1 MLKNRVIDF
10 SENLEKEFSVKAS
23 DRQGV
28 PYAMVPSAY
37 EGDVRTNEY
46 GGFMKYTAV
55 FSEKE
60 YKAILNAAKA
70 ALPVGLRGA
79 AEAVAEKTRE
89 ILSTAGLD
97 SEGMVPYI
105 MLEKIAGD
113 LLKVAAKDKN
123 GKYGKDAFPVRL
135 DEAEKLAG
143 IEWSSVKEEEV
154 LRLTGFVEA
163 NKAEEFFAGYDK
175 ESGHSM
181 DALETRRVQ
190 DRNEEPEIE
199 KELVLNVPEG
209 PIEGNKAKTV
219 EEDAAAAGINTGDYK
234 SEKFVVKKDA
244 EGIQKDGS
252 KKNASEKGDN
262 KPKESS
268 KKGHMAK
275 RDNVRTKA
283 REARGL
289 TGHEGGRDGR

>member
-1 MLKNRVIDF
+1 MLRNRVIDF
-10 SENLEKEFSVKAS
+10 TGDLEKEFSVKAS

-37 EGDVRTNEY
+37 EGDVRTEEF

-60 YKAILNAAKA
+60 YKAVLKAAKA

-105 MLEKIAGD
+105 MVEKVVGD
-113 LLKVAAKDKN
+113 LLKVASKDKN

-175 ESGHSM
+175 GNDQSM
-181 DALETRRVQ
+181 DALEIRHVK
-190 DRNEEPEIE
+190 EPEKKTE
-199 KELVLNVPEG
+199 TVMVTREGTLVD
-209 PIEGNKAKTV
+209 KAAETV
-219 EEDAAAAGINTGDYK
+219 KDKAVAAGINISDYK
-234 SEKFVVKKDA
+234 SENVKDA
-244 EGIQKDGS
+244 EGIPKDGS
-252 KKNASEKGDN
+252 KKNTSERGDN

-268 KKGHMAK
+268 KKGHKAK
-275 RDNVRTKA
+275 RNNVRTKS
-283 REARGL
+283 L
-289 TGHEGGRDGR
+289 TGHEGGRFGQ

>member
-1 MLKNRVIDF
+1 MLRNRVIDF
-10 SENLEKEFSVKAS
+10 TEDLEKEFSVKAS
-23 DRQGV
+23 YRHGV

-37 EGDVRTNEY
+37 EGDVRTEEF

-60 YKAILNAAKA
+60 YKAVLKAAKA
-70 ALPVGLRGA
+70 SLPVGLRGA

-105 MLEKIAGD
+105 MVEKVAGD
-113 LLKVAAKDKN
+113 LLKVASKDKN

-163 NKAEEFFAGYDK
+163 NKAEEFFVGYDK
-175 ESGHSM
+175 GNDQSM
-181 DALETRRVQ
+181 DALEARHVQ
-190 DRNEEPEIE
+190 YKEPEVE
-199 KELVLNVPEG
+199 EVPVLVTAKGPFEGKEAEIVE
-209 PIEGNKAKTV
+209 EKAK
-219 EEDAAAAGINTGDYK
+219 DAGVNTSDNK
-234 SEKFVVKKDA
+234 SSNLVTKKNA
-244 EGIQKDGS
+244 EGIPKDGS
-252 KKNASEKGDN
+252 KKNTSEKGDN

-268 KKGHMAK
+268 KKGYKAK
-275 RDNVRTKA
+275 RDNVRT
-283 REARGL
+283 R
-289 TGHEGGRDGR
+289 TGYEGGRFGK

>member
-1 MLKNRVIDF
+1 MLRNRVIDF
-10 SENLEKEFSVKAS
+10 TEDLEKEFSVKAS

-37 EGDVRTNEY
+37 EGDVRTEEF

-60 YKAILNAAKA
+60 YKAVLKAAKA

-105 MLEKIAGD
+105 MVEKVVGD
-113 LLKVAAKDKN
+113 LLKVASKDKN

-135 DEAEKLAG
+135 DEAGKLAG

-175 ESGHSM
+175 ESTQSM
-181 DALETRRVQ
+181 DALEARHVQ
-190 DRNEEPEIE
+190 YKEPE
-199 KELVLNVPEG
+199 
-209 PIEGNKAKTV
+209 V
-219 EEDAAAAGINTGDYK
+219 EEVPVLVTAKGPLEGKEAEIVEDKVKDAGFNPSDNK
-234 SEKFVVKKDA
+234 SSNPVTKKDA
-244 EGIQKDGS
+244 EGIPKDGS
-252 KKNASEKGDN
+252 KKNTSEKGDN
-262 KPKESS
+262 KPKEPS
-268 KKGHMAK
+268 KKEHKAK

-283 REARGL
+283 RVL

>member
-1 MLKNRVIDF
+1 MLRNRVIDF
-10 SENLEKEFSVKAS
+10 TGDLEKEFSVKAS
-23 DRQGV
+23 DRHGV

-37 EGDVRTNEY
+37 EGDVRTEEF

-60 YKAILNAAKA
+60 YKAVLKAAKA
-70 ALPVGLRGA
+70 SLPVGLRGA

-105 MLEKIAGD
+105 MVEKVVGD
-113 LLKVAAKDKN
+113 LLKVASKNKN

-135 DEAEKLAG
+135 DETEKLAG

-175 ESGHSM
+175 ESTQSM
-181 DALETRRVQ
+181 DDLKTRHVQ
-190 DRNEEPEIE
+190 YKEPE
-199 KELVLNVPEG
+199 
-209 PIEGNKAKTV
+209 V
-219 EEDAAAAGINTGDYK
+219 EEVPVLVTAKGPFEGKEAEIVEDKARAAGVNTSDNR
-234 SEKFVVKKDA
+234 SSNLATKKDA
-244 EGIQKDGS
+244 ESVPKDGS
-252 KKNASEKGDN
+252 KKNVPEKGDN

-268 KKGHMAK
+268 KKGHKAK
-275 RDNVRTKA
+275 RDNVRTNAKV
-283 REARGL
+283 L
-289 TGHEGGRDGR
+289 TGYEGGRDGR

>member
-1 MLKNRVIDF
+1 MLRNRVIDF
-10 SENLEKEFSVKAS
+10 TEDLEKEFSVKAS
-23 DRQGV
+23 YRHGV

-37 EGDVRTNEY
+37 EGDVRTEEF

-60 YKAILNAAKA
+60 YKAVLKAAKA
-70 ALPVGLRGA
+70 SLPVGLRGA

-105 MLEKIAGD
+105 MVEKVAGD
-113 LLKVAAKDKN
+113 LLKVASKDKN

-175 ESGHSM
+175 GNDQSM
-181 DALETRRVQ
+181 DALEARHVQ
-190 DRNEEPEIE
+190 YKEPEVE
-199 KELVLNVPEG
+199 EVPVLVTAKGPFEGKEAEIVE
-209 PIEGNKAKTV
+209 EKAK
-219 EEDAAAAGINTGDYK
+219 DAGVNTSDNK
-234 SEKFVVKKDA
+234 SSNLVTKKNA
-244 EGIQKDGS
+244 EGIPKDGS
-252 KKNASEKGDN
+252 KKNTSEKGDN

-268 KKGHMAK
+268 KKGYKAK
-275 RDNVRTKA
+275 RDNVRT
-283 REARGL
+283 R
-289 TGHEGGRDGR
+289 TGYEGGRFGK

>member
-1 MLKNRVIDF
+1 MLRNRVIDF
-10 SENLEKEFSVKAS
+10 TGDLEKEFSVKAS

-37 EGDVRTNEY
+37 EGDVRTEEF

-60 YKAILNAAKA
+60 YKAVLKAAKA

-105 MLEKIAGD
+105 MVEKVVGD
-113 LLKVAAKDKN
+113 LLKVASKDKN

-175 ESGHSM
+175 GNDQSM
-181 DALETRRVQ
+181 DALETRHVK
-190 DRNEEPEIE
+190 EPEKKIE
-199 KELVLNVPEG
+199 TVMVTREGTLVD
-209 PIEGNKAKTV
+209 KAAETV
-219 EEDAAAAGINTGDYK
+219 KDKAVAAGINISDYK
-234 SEKFVVKKDA
+234 SENVKDTV
-244 EGIQKDGS
+244 GIPKDGS
-252 KKNASEKGDN
+252 KKNVPEEGDEKNG
-262 KPKESS
+262 KPS
-268 KKGHMAK
+268 KKGHKTQKVNAI
-275 RDNVRTKA
+275 TK
-283 REARGL
+283 
-289 TGHEGGRDGR
+289 GGRGGL

>member
-1 MLKNRVIDF
+1 MLRNRVIDF
-10 SENLEKEFSVKAS
+10 TEDLEKEFSVKAS
-23 DRQGV
+23 DRHGV

-37 EGDVRTNEY
+37 EGDVRTEEF

-60 YKAILNAAKA
+60 YKAVLKAAKA
-70 ALPVGLRGA
+70 SLPVGLRGA

-89 ILSTAGLD
+89 IMLTTGLD

-105 MLEKIAGD
+105 MVEKIVGD
-113 LLKVAAKDKN
+113 LLKVASKDKN

-154 LRLTGFVEA
+154 LKLTGFVEA

-175 ESGHSM
+175 KSDHSI

-190 DRNEEPEIE
+190 DMEPEVE
-199 KELVLNVPEG
+199 EELVLNSVKDG
-209 PIEGNKAKTV
+209 PLVGNKAKNEKDK
-219 EEDAAAAGINTGDYK
+219 EELAGFNTSDDT
-234 SEKFVVKKDA
+234 SVNFVVKKDA
-244 EGIQKDGS
+244 EGVPKDGS
-252 KKNASEKGDN
+252 KRNVPEKGDA
-262 KPKESS
+262 KTDGSS
-268 KKGHMAK
+268 KKGYKAK
-275 RDNVRTKA
+275 RDNVRT
-283 REARGL
+283 R
-289 TGHEGGRDGR
+289 TGYEGGRFGK

>member
-1 MLKNRVIDF
+1 MLRNRVIDF
-10 SENLEKEFSVKAS
+10 TGDLEKEFSVKAS
-23 DRQGV
+23 DRHGV

-37 EGDVRTNEY
+37 EGDVRTEEF

-60 YKAILNAAKA
+60 YKAVLKAAKA
-70 ALPVGLRGA
+70 SLPVGLRGA

-105 MLEKIAGD
+105 MIEKVSGD
-113 LLKVAAKDKN
+113 LLKVASKDKN

-175 ESGHSM
+175 ESAQSM
-181 DALETRRVQ
+181 ESLETRRVQ
-190 DRNEEPEIE
+190 EEHVK
-199 KELVLNVPEG
+199 KEVTLETAMG
-209 PIEGNKAKTV
+209 TIEG
-219 EEDAAAAGINTGDYK
+219 EEA
-234 SEKFVVKKDA
+234 KFVTESVERAGVNTSGKKADVVKNDA
-244 EGIQKDGS
+244 ESIPKDGS
-252 KKNASEKGDN
+252 KKNTSERGDN
-262 KPKESS
+262 KPEESS
-268 KKGHMAK
+268 KKGHKAK
-275 RDNVRTKA
+275 RNNVRTKS
-283 REARGL
+283 L
-289 TGHEGGRDGR
+289 TGHEGGRFGQ

>member
-1 MLKNRVIDF
+1 MLRNRVIDF
-10 SENLEKEFSVKAS
+10 TEDLEKEFSVKAS

-37 EGDVRTNEY
+37 EGDVRTEEF

-60 YKAILNAAKA
+60 YKAVLKAAKA

-105 MLEKIAGD
+105 MVEKVVGD
-113 LLKVAAKDKN
+113 LLKVASKDKN

-135 DEAEKLAG
+135 DEAGKLAG

-175 ESGHSM
+175 ESTQSM
-181 DALETRRVQ
+181 DALEARHVQ
-190 DRNEEPEIE
+190 YKEPE
-199 KELVLNVPEG
+199 
-209 PIEGNKAKTV
+209 V
-219 EEDAAAAGINTGDYK
+219 EEVPVLVTAKGPLEGKEAEIVEDKVKDAGFNPSDNK
-234 SEKFVVKKDA
+234 SSNPVTKKDA
-244 EGIQKDGS
+244 EGIPKDGS
-252 KKNASEKGDN
+252 KKNTSEKGDD
-262 KPKESS
+262 KPKEPS
-268 KKGHMAK
+268 KKGHKAK

-283 REARGL
+283 RVL

>member
-1 MLKNRVIDF
+1 MLRNRVIDF
-10 SENLEKEFSVKAS
+10 TGDLEKEFSVKAS

-37 EGDVRTNEY
+37 EGDVRTEEF

-60 YKAILNAAKA
+60 YKAVLKAAKA

-105 MLEKIAGD
+105 MVEKVVGD
-113 LLKVAAKDKN
+113 LLKVASKDKN

-175 ESGHSM
+175 ESAQSM
-181 DALETRRVQ
+181 ESFETRRVQ
-190 DRNEEPEIE
+190 EEHVK
-199 KELVLNVPEG
+199 KEVTLETAMG
-209 PIEGNKAKTV
+209 TIEG
-219 EEDAAAAGINTGDYK
+219 EEA
-234 SEKFVVKKDA
+234 KFVTESVERAGVNTSGKKADVVKNDA
-244 EGIQKDGS
+244 ESIPKDGS
-252 KKNASEKGDN
+252 KKNTSERGDN
-262 KPKESS
+262 KPEESS
-268 KKGHMAK
+268 KKGHKAK
-275 RDNVRTKA
+275 RNNVRTKS
-283 REARGL
+283 L
-289 TGHEGGRDGR
+289 TGHEGGRFGQ

>member
-1 MLKNRVIDF
+1 MLRNRVIDF
-10 SENLEKEFSVKAS
+10 TGDLEKEFSVKAS

-37 EGDVRTNEY
+37 EGDVRTEEF

-60 YKAILNAAKA
+60 YKAVLKAAKA

-105 MLEKIAGD
+105 MVEKIVGD
-113 LLKVAAKDKN
+113 LLKVASKDKN

-175 ESGHSM
+175 GNDQSM
-181 DALETRRVQ
+181 DALETRHVK
-190 DRNEEPEIE
+190 EPEKKIE
-199 KELVLNVPEG
+199 TVMVTREGTLVD
-209 PIEGNKAKTV
+209 KAAETV
-219 EEDAAAAGINTGDYK
+219 KDKAVAAGINISDYK
-234 SEKFVVKKDA
+234 SENVKDA
-244 EGIQKDGS
+244 EGIPKDGS
-252 KKNASEKGDN
+252 KKNTSERGDN

-268 KKGHMAK
+268 KKGHKAK
-275 RDNVRTKA
+275 RNNVRTKS
-283 REARGL
+283 L
-289 TGHEGGRDGR
+289 TGHEGGRFGQ

>member
-1 MLKNRVIDF
+1 MLRNRVIDF
-10 SENLEKEFSVKAS
+10 TEDLEKEFSVKAS
-23 DRQGV
+23 DRHGV

-37 EGDVRTNEY
+37 EGDVRTEEF

-60 YKAILNAAKA
+60 YKAVLKAAKA

-105 MLEKIAGD
+105 MVEKIVGD
-113 LLKVAAKDKN
+113 LLKVASKDKN

-175 ESGHSM
+175 GNDQSM
-181 DALETRRVQ
+181 DALETRHVK
-190 DRNEEPEIE
+190 EPEKKTE
-199 KELVLNVPEG
+199 TVMVTREGTLVD
-209 PIEGNKAKTV
+209 KAAETV
-219 EEDAAAAGINTGDYK
+219 KDKAVAAGINISDYK
-234 SEKFVVKKDA
+234 SENVKDA
-244 EGIQKDGS
+244 EGIPKDGS
-252 KKNASEKGDN
+252 KKNTSERGDN

-268 KKGHMAK
+268 KKGHKAK
-275 RDNVRTKA
+275 RNNVRTKS
-283 REARGL
+283 L
-289 TGHEGGRDGR
+289 TGHEGGRFGQ

>member
-1 MLKNRVIDF
+1 MLRNRVIDF
-10 SENLEKEFSVKAS
+10 TEDLEKEFSVKAS
-23 DRQGV
+23 DRHGV

-37 EGDVRTNEY
+37 EGDVRTEEF

-60 YKAILNAAKA
+60 YKAVLKAAKA

-105 MLEKIAGD
+105 MVEKVAGD
-113 LLKVAAKDKN
+113 LLKVASKDKN
-123 GKYGKDAFPVRL
+123 GKYGKNAFPVRL

-175 ESGHSM
+175 ESTQSM
-181 DALETRRVQ
+181 DDLKIRHVQ
-190 DRNEEPEIE
+190 YKEPE
-199 KELVLNVPEG
+199 
-209 PIEGNKAKTV
+209 V
-219 EEDAAAAGINTGDYK
+219 EEVPVLVTAKGPFEGKEAEIVEDKVKDAGVNPSDNK
-234 SEKFVVKKDA
+234 SSNLVVKKDA
-244 EGIQKDGS
+244 EGIPKDGS
-252 KKNASEKGDN
+252 KKNTSEKGDN
-262 KPKESS
+262 KPKEPS
-268 KKGHMAK
+268 KKEHKAK

-283 REARGL
+283 RVL

>member
-1 MLKNRVIDF
+1 MLRNRVIDF
-10 SENLEKEFSVKAS
+10 TEDLEKEFSVKAS

-37 EGDVRTNEY
+37 EGDVRTEEF

-60 YKAILNAAKA
+60 YKAVLKTAKA

-105 MLEKIAGD
+105 MVEKVAGD
-113 LLKVAAKDKN
+113 LLKVASKDKN
-123 GKYGKDAFPVRL
+123 GKYGKNAFPVRL

-175 ESGHSM
+175 ESDQSM
-181 DALETRRVQ
+181 DALEIRHVK
-190 DRNEEPEIE
+190 EPEKKTE
-199 KELVLNVPEG
+199 TVMVTREGTLVD
-209 PIEGNKAKTV
+209 KAAETV
-219 EEDAAAAGINTGDYK
+219 KDKAVAAGINISDYK
-234 SEKFVVKKDA
+234 SENVKDTA
-244 EGIQKDGS
+244 SIPKDGS
-252 KKNASEKGDN
+252 KKNTSERGDN
-262 KPKESS
+262 KPEESS
-268 KKGHMAK
+268 KKGHKAK
-275 RDNVRTKA
+275 RNNVRTKS
-283 REARGL
+283 L
-289 TGHEGGRDGR
+289 TGHEGGRFGQ

>member
-1 MLKNRVIDF
+1 MLRNRVIDF
-10 SENLEKEFSVKAS
+10 TEDLEKEFSVKAS
-23 DRQGV
+23 DRHGV

-37 EGDVRTNEY
+37 EGDVRTEEF

-60 YKAILNAAKA
+60 YKAVLKAAKA
-70 ALPVGLRGA
+70 SLPVGLRGA

-105 MLEKIAGD
+105 MVEKVVGD
-113 LLKVAAKDKN
+113 LLKVASKDKN

-175 ESGHSM
+175 GNDQSM
-181 DALETRRVQ
+181 DALETRHVK
-190 DRNEEPEIE
+190 EPEKKTE
-199 KELVLNVPEG
+199 TVMVTREGTLVD
-209 PIEGNKAKTV
+209 KAAETV
-219 EEDAAAAGINTGDYK
+219 KDKALAAGINISDYK
-234 SEKFVVKKDA
+234 SENVKDA
-244 EGIQKDGS
+244 EGVPKDGS
-252 KKNASEKGDN
+252 KKNTSEKGDN

-268 KKGHMAK
+268 KKGYKAK
-275 RDNVRTKA
+275 RDNVRT
-283 REARGL
+283 R
-289 TGHEGGRDGR
+289 TGYEGGRFGK

>member
-1 MLKNRVIDF
+1 MLRDRVIDF
-10 SENLEKEFSVKAS
+10 TGDLEKEFSVKAS
-23 DRQGV
+23 DRHGV

-37 EGDVRTNEY
+37 EGDVRTEEF

-60 YKAILNAAKA
+60 YKAVLKAAKA

-89 ILSTAGLD
+89 ILSTADLD

-105 MLEKIAGD
+105 MVEKVAGD
-113 LLKVAAKDKN
+113 LLKVASKDKN
-123 GKYGKDAFPVRL
+123 GKYGKNAFPVRL

-175 ESGHSM
+175 ESTQSM
-181 DALETRRVQ
+181 DVLETRRVQ
-190 DRNEEPEIE
+190 DVEPEVE
-199 KELVLNVPEG
+199 EELVLNSVKDG
-209 PIEGNKAKTV
+209 PLVGNIAKKEKDKAD
-219 EEDAAAAGINTGDYK
+219 EAGLNTSDDT
-234 SEKFVVKKDA
+234 SVNFVVKKDA
-244 EGIQKDGS
+244 EGIPKDGS
-252 KKNASEKGDN
+252 KKNTSEKGDN
-262 KPKESS
+262 KPKEPS
-268 KKGHMAK
+268 KKEHKAK

-283 REARGL
+283 RVL

>member
-1 MLKNRVIDF
+1 MLRNRVIDF
-10 SENLEKEFSVKAS
+10 TGDLEKEFSVKAS
-23 DRQGV
+23 DRHGV

-37 EGDVRTNEY
+37 EGDVRTEEF

-60 YKAILNAAKA
+60 YKAVLNAAKA

-105 MLEKIAGD
+105 MVEKVVGD
-113 LLKVAAKDKN
+113 LLKVASKDKN
-123 GKYGKDAFPVRL
+123 GKYGKNAFPVRL

-175 ESGHSM
+175 ESGQSM

-190 DRNEEPEIE
+190 DVEPEVE
-199 KELVLNVPEG
+199 EELVLNSVKDG
-209 PIEGNKAKTV
+209 PLVGNIAKKEKDKAD
-219 EEDAAAAGINTGDYK
+219 EAGLNTSDDT
-234 SEKFVVKKDA
+234 SVNFVVKKDA
-244 EGIQKDGS
+244 EGIPKDGS
-252 KKNASEKGDN
+252 KKNTSEKGDN

-268 KKGHMAK
+268 KKEHKAK

-283 REARGL
+283 RVL

>member
-1 MLKNRVIDF
+1 MLRNRVIDF
-10 SENLEKEFSVKAS
+10 TGDLEKEFSVKAS
-23 DRQGV
+23 DRHGV

-37 EGDVRTNEY
+37 EGDVRTEEF

-60 YKAILNAAKA
+60 YKAVLKAAKA

-105 MLEKIAGD
+105 MVEKIVGD
-113 LLKVAAKDKN
+113 LLKVASKDKN

-175 ESGHSM
+175 GNDQSM
-181 DALETRRVQ
+181 DALETRHVK
-190 DRNEEPEIE
+190 EPEKKIE
-199 KELVLNVPEG
+199 TVMVTREGTLVD
-209 PIEGNKAKTV
+209 KAAETV
-219 EEDAAAAGINTGDYK
+219 KDKAVAAGINISDYK
-234 SEKFVVKKDA
+234 SENVKDA
-244 EGIQKDGS
+244 EGIPKDGS
-252 KKNASEKGDN
+252 KKNTSERGDN

-268 KKGHMAK
+268 KKGHKAK
-275 RDNVRTKA
+275 RNNVRTKS
-283 REARGL
+283 L
-289 TGHEGGRDGR
+289 TGHEGGRFGQ

>member
-1 MLKNRVIDF
+1 MLRNRVIDF
-10 SENLEKEFSVKAS
+10 TENLEKEFSVKAS
-23 DRQGV
+23 DRHGV

-37 EGDVRTNEY
+37 EGDVRTEEF

-60 YKAILNAAKA
+60 YKAVLKAAKA

-105 MLEKIAGD
+105 MVEKVAGD
-113 LLKVAAKDKN
+113 LLKVASKDKN

-175 ESGHSM
+175 ESTQSM
-181 DALETRRVQ
+181 DSLETRRVQ

-199 KELVLNVPEG
+199 EELVLDTKKGALVGKVAETEKG
-209 PIEGNKAKTV
+209 EK
-219 EEDAAAAGINTGDYK
+219 ELAGVNTSDDT
-234 SEKFVVKKDA
+234 SVNFVVKKDA
-244 EGIQKDGS
+244 EGVPKDGS
-252 KKNASEKGDN
+252 KKNTSEKGDN

-268 KKGHMAK
+268 KKGHKAK
-275 RDNVRTKA
+275 RDNVRTNAKV
-283 REARGL
+283 L
-289 TGHEGGRDGR
+289 TGYEGGRDGR

>member
-1 MLKNRVIDF
+1 MLRNRVIDF
-10 SENLEKEFSVKAS
+10 TEDLEKEFSVKAS
-23 DRQGV
+23 DRHGV

-37 EGDVRTNEY
+37 EGDVRTEEF

-60 YKAILNAAKA
+60 YKAVLKAAKA

-105 MLEKIAGD
+105 MVEKVAGD
-113 LLKVAAKDKN
+113 LLKVASKDKN
-123 GKYGKDAFPVRL
+123 GKYGKNAFPVRL

-175 ESGHSM
+175 ESDQSM
-181 DALETRRVQ
+181 DALEIRHVK
-190 DRNEEPEIE
+190 EPEKKTE
-199 KELVLNVPEG
+199 TVMVTREGTLVD
-209 PIEGNKAKTV
+209 KAAETV
-219 EEDAAAAGINTGDYK
+219 KDKAVAAGINISDYK
-234 SEKFVVKKDA
+234 SENVKDTA
-244 EGIQKDGS
+244 SIPKDGS
-252 KKNASEKGDN
+252 KKNTSERGDN
-262 KPKESS
+262 KPEESS
-268 KKGHMAK
+268 KKGHKAK
-275 RDNVRTKA
+275 RNNVRTKS
-283 REARGL
+283 L
-289 TGHEGGRDGR
+289 TGHEGGRFGQ

>member
-1 MLKNRVIDF
+1 MLRNRVIDF
-10 SENLEKEFSVKAS
+10 TGDLEKEFSVKAS
-23 DRQGV
+23 DRHGV

-37 EGDVRTNEY
+37 EGDVRTEEF

-60 YKAILNAAKA
+60 YKAVLNAAKA

-105 MLEKIAGD
+105 MVEKVVGD
-113 LLKVAAKDKN
+113 LLKVASKDKN

-135 DEAEKLAG
+135 DETEKLAG

-175 ESGHSM
+175 ESGQSM

-190 DRNEEPEIE
+190 DVEPEVE
-199 KELVLNVPEG
+199 EELVLNSVKDG
-209 PIEGNKAKTV
+209 PLVGNIAKK
-219 EEDAAAAGINTGDYK
+219 EKDEADEAGLNTSDDT
-234 SEKFVVKKDA
+234 SVNFVVKKDA
-244 EGIQKDGS
+244 EGIPKDGS
-252 KKNASEKGDN
+252 KKNTSEKGDN
-262 KPKESS
+262 KPKEPS
-268 KKGHMAK
+268 KKEHKAK

-283 REARGL
+283 RVL

>member
-1 MLKNRVIDF
+1 MLRNRVIDF
-10 SENLEKEFSVKAS
+10 TGDLEKEFSVKAS

-37 EGDVRTNEY
+37 EGDVRTEEF

-60 YKAILNAAKA
+60 YKAVLKAAKA

-105 MLEKIAGD
+105 MVEKVAGD
-113 LLKVAAKDKN
+113 LLKVASKDKN
-123 GKYGKDAFPVRL
+123 GKYGKNAFPVRL

-175 ESGHSM
+175 ESAQSM
-181 DALETRRVQ
+181 ESLETRRVQ
-190 DRNEEPEIE
+190 EEHVK
-199 KELVLNVPEG
+199 KEVTLETAMG
-209 PIEGNKAKTV
+209 TIEG
-219 EEDAAAAGINTGDYK
+219 EEA
-234 SEKFVVKKDA
+234 KFVTESVERAGVNTSGKKADVVKNDA
-244 EGIQKDGS
+244 ESIPKDGS
-252 KKNASEKGDN
+252 KKNTSERGDN
-262 KPKESS
+262 KPEESS
-268 KKGHMAK
+268 KKGHKAK
-275 RDNVRTKA
+275 RNNVRTKS
-283 REARGL
+283 L
-289 TGHEGGRDGR
+289 TGHEGGRFGQ

>member
-1 MLKNRVIDF
+1 MLRNRVIDF
-10 SENLEKEFSVKAS
+10 TEDLEKEFSVKAS
-23 DRQGV
+23 DRHGV

-37 EGDVRTNEY
+37 EGDVRTEEF

-60 YKAILNAAKA
+60 YKAVLKAAKA

-105 MLEKIAGD
+105 MVEKVAGD
-113 LLKVAAKDKN
+113 LLKVASKNKN

-143 IEWSSVKEEEV
+143 IEWSSVREEEV

-175 ESGHSM
+175 GSTQSMES
-181 DALETRRVQ
+181 LETRRVQ
-190 DRNEEPEIE
+190 EEHVK
-199 KELVLNVPEG
+199 KEVTLETAMG
-209 PIEGNKAKTV
+209 TIEG
-219 EEDAAAAGINTGDYK
+219 EEA
-234 SEKFVVKKDA
+234 KFVTESVERAGVNTSGKKADVVKNDA
-244 EGIQKDGS
+244 ESIPKDGS
-252 KKNASEKGDN
+252 KKNTSERGDN
-262 KPKESS
+262 KPEESS
-268 KKGHMAK
+268 KKGHKAK
-275 RDNVRTKA
+275 RNNVRTKS
-283 REARGL
+283 L
-289 TGHEGGRDGR
+289 TGHEGGRFGQ

>member
-1 MLKNRVIDF
+1 MLRNRVIDF
-10 SENLEKEFSVKAS
+10 TEDLEKEFSVKAS
-23 DRQGV
+23 DRHGV

-37 EGDVRTNEY
+37 EGDVRTEEF

-60 YKAILNAAKA
+60 YKAVLKAAKA
-70 ALPVGLRGA
+70 SLPVGLRGA

-105 MLEKIAGD
+105 MVEKVAGD
-113 LLKVAAKDKN
+113 LVKVASEDKN
-123 GKYGKDAFPVRL
+123 GKDGKNAFPVRL

-175 ESGHSM
+175 ESDQSM
-181 DALETRRVQ
+181 DALEIRHVK
-190 DRNEEPEIE
+190 EPEKKTE
-199 KELVLNVPEG
+199 TVMVTREGTLVD
-209 PIEGNKAKTV
+209 KAAETV
-219 EEDAAAAGINTGDYK
+219 KDKAVAAGINISDYK
-234 SEKFVVKKDA
+234 SENVKDTA
-244 EGIQKDGS
+244 SIPKDGS
-252 KKNASEKGDN
+252 KKNTSERGDN
-262 KPKESS
+262 KPEESS
-268 KKGHMAK
+268 KKGHKAK
-275 RDNVRTKA
+275 RNNVRTKS
-283 REARGL
+283 L
-289 TGHEGGRDGR
+289 TGHEGGRFGQ

>member
-1 MLKNRVIDF
+1 MLRNRVIDF
-10 SENLEKEFSVKAS
+10 TEDLEKEFSVKAS
-23 DRQGV
+23 DRHGV

-37 EGDVRTNEY
+37 EGDVRTEEF

-60 YKAILNAAKA
+60 YKAVLKAAKA
-70 ALPVGLRGA
+70 SLPVGLRGA

-105 MLEKIAGD
+105 MVEKVAGD
-113 LLKVAAKDKN
+113 LLKVASKDKN
-123 GKYGKDAFPVRL
+123 GKYGKNAFPVRL

-175 ESGHSM
+175 ESAQSM
-181 DALETRRVQ
+181 ESLETRRVQ
-190 DRNEEPEIE
+190 EEHVK
-199 KELVLNVPEG
+199 KEVTLETAMG
-209 PIEGNKAKTV
+209 TIEG
-219 EEDAAAAGINTGDYK
+219 EEA
-234 SEKFVVKKDA
+234 KFVTESVERAGVNTSGKKADVVKNDA
-244 EGIQKDGS
+244 ESIPKDGS
-252 KKNASEKGDN
+252 KKNTSERGDN
-262 KPKESS
+262 KPEESS
-268 KKGHMAK
+268 KKGHKAK
-275 RDNVRTKA
+275 RNNVRTKS
-283 REARGL
+283 L
-289 TGHEGGRDGR
+289 TGHEGGRFGQ

>member
-1 MLKNRVIDF
+1 
-10 SENLEKEFSVKAS
+10 
-23 DRQGV
+23 
-28 PYAMVPSAY
+28 
-37 EGDVRTNEY
+37 
-46 GGFMKYTAV
+46 MKYTAV

-60 YKAILNAAKA
+60 YKAVLKAAKA

-105 MLEKIAGD
+105 MVEKVVGD
-113 LLKVAAKDKN
+113 LLKVASKDKN

-175 ESGHSM
+175 GNDQSM
-181 DALETRRVQ
+181 DALEIRHVK
-190 DRNEEPEIE
+190 EPEKKTE
-199 KELVLNVPEG
+199 TVMVTREGTLVD
-209 PIEGNKAKTV
+209 KAAETV
-219 EEDAAAAGINTGDYK
+219 KDKAVAAGINISDYK
-234 SEKFVVKKDA
+234 SENVKDTA
-244 EGIQKDGS
+244 SIPKDGS
-252 KKNASEKGDN
+252 KKNTSERGDN
-262 KPKESS
+262 KPEESS
-268 KKGHMAK
+268 KKGHKAK
-275 RDNVRTKA
+275 RNNVRTKS
-283 REARGL
+283 L
-289 TGHEGGRDGR
+289 TGHEGGRFGQ

>member
-1 MLKNRVIDF
+1 MLRNRVIDF
-10 SENLEKEFSVKAS
+10 TEDLEKEFSVKAS
-23 DRQGV
+23 DRHGV

-37 EGDVRTNEY
+37 EGDVRTEEF

-60 YKAILNAAKA
+60 YKAVLKAAKA

-105 MLEKIAGD
+105 MVEKIVGD
-113 LLKVAAKDKN
+113 LLKVASKDKN

-175 ESGHSM
+175 GNDQSM
-181 DALETRRVQ
+181 DALETRHVK
-190 DRNEEPEIE
+190 EPEKKTE
-199 KELVLNVPEG
+199 TVMVTREGTLVD
-209 PIEGNKAKTV
+209 KAAETV
-219 EEDAAAAGINTGDYK
+219 KDKAVAAGINISDYK
-234 SEKFVVKKDA
+234 SENVKDTA
-244 EGIQKDGS
+244 GIPKDGS
-252 KKNASEKGDN
+252 KKNVPEEGDEKNG
-262 KPKESS
+262 KPS
-268 KKGHMAK
+268 KKGHKTQKVNAI
-275 RDNVRTKA
+275 TK
-283 REARGL
+283 
-289 TGHEGGRDGR
+289 GGRGGL

>member
-1 MLKNRVIDF
+1 MLRNRVIDF
-10 SENLEKEFSVKAS
+10 TEDLEKEFSVKAS
-23 DRQGV
+23 DRHGV

-37 EGDVRTNEY
+37 EGDVRTEEF

-60 YKAILNAAKA
+60 YKAVLKAAKA

-89 ILSTAGLD
+89 ILSTTGLD

-105 MLEKIAGD
+105 MVEKIAGD
-113 LLKVAAKDKN
+113 LLKVASKDKN
-123 GKYGKDAFPVRL
+123 GKYGKNAFPVRL

-175 ESGHSM
+175 ESAQSM
-181 DALETRRVQ
+181 ESLETRRVQ
-190 DRNEEPEIE
+190 EEHVK
-199 KELVLNVPEG
+199 KEVTLETAMG
-209 PIEGNKAKTV
+209 TIEG
-219 EEDAAAAGINTGDYK
+219 EEA
-234 SEKFVVKKDA
+234 KFVTESVERAGVNTSGKKADVVKNDA
-244 EGIQKDGS
+244 ESIPKDGS
-252 KKNASEKGDN
+252 KKNTSERGDN
-262 KPKESS
+262 KPEESS
-268 KKGHMAK
+268 KKGHKAK
-275 RDNVRTKA
+275 RNNVRTKS
-283 REARGL
+283 L
-289 TGHEGGRDGR
+289 TGHEGGRFGQ

>member
-1 MLKNRVIDF
+1 MLRNRVIDF
-10 SENLEKEFSVKAS
+10 TGDLEKEFSVKAS
-23 DRQGV
+23 DRHGV

-37 EGDVRTNEY
+37 EGDVRTEEF

-60 YKAILNAAKA
+60 YKAVLKAAKA

-89 ILSTAGLD
+89 ILSTTGLD

-105 MLEKIAGD
+105 MVEKIAGD
-113 LLKVAAKDKN
+113 LLKVASKDKN

-175 ESGHSM
+175 ESAQSM
-181 DALETRRVQ
+181 ESLETRRVQ
-190 DRNEEPEIE
+190 EEHVK
-199 KELVLNVPEG
+199 KEVPLETAMG
-209 PIEGNKAKTV
+209 TIEG
-219 EEDAAAAGINTGDYK
+219 EEA
-234 SEKFVVKKDA
+234 KFVTESVERAGVNTSGKKADVVKNDA
-244 EGIQKDGS
+244 ESIPKDGS
-252 KKNASEKGDN
+252 KKNTSERGDN
-262 KPKESS
+262 KPEESS
-268 KKGHMAK
+268 KKGHKAK
-275 RDNVRTKA
+275 RNNVRTKS
-283 REARGL
+283 L
-289 TGHEGGRDGR
+289 TGHEGGRFGQ

>member
-1 MLKNRVIDF
+1 MLRNRVIDF
-10 SENLEKEFSVKAS
+10 TEDLEKEFSVKAS
-23 DRQGV
+23 DRHGV

-37 EGDVRTNEY
+37 EGDVRTEEF

-60 YKAILNAAKA
+60 YEAVLKAAKA
-70 ALPVGLRGA
+70 SLPVGLRGA

-105 MLEKIAGD
+105 MVEKIVGD
-113 LLKVAAKDKN
+113 LLKVASKDKN

-135 DEAEKLAG
+135 DDTEKLAE

-175 ESGHSM
+175 ESTQSM
-181 DALETRRVQ
+181 DDLKTRRVQ
-190 DRNEEPEIE
+190 DMEPEVE
-199 KELVLNVPEG
+199 EELVLNSVKDG
-209 PIEGNKAKTV
+209 PLVGNKAKNETDK
-219 EEDAAAAGINTGDYK
+219 EELAGFNTSDDT
-234 SEKFVVKKDA
+234 SVNFVVKKDA
-244 EGIQKDGS
+244 EGVPKDGS
-252 KKNASEKGDN
+252 KRNVPEKGDN

-268 KKGHMAK
+268 KKGHKTK

-283 REARGL
+283 KVL
-289 TGHEGGRDGR
+289 TGHEGGRGGL

>member
-1 MLKNRVIDF
+1 MLRNRVIDF
-10 SENLEKEFSVKAS
+10 TEDLEKEFSVKAS
-23 DRQGV
+23 DRHGV

-37 EGDVRTNEY
+37 EGDVRTEEF

-60 YKAILNAAKA
+60 YKAVLKAAKA

-105 MLEKIAGD
+105 MVEKIVGD
-113 LLKVAAKDKN
+113 LLKVASKDKN

-175 ESGHSM
+175 GNDQSM
-181 DALETRRVQ
+181 DALETRHVK
-190 DRNEEPEIE
+190 EPEKKIE
-199 KELVLNVPEG
+199 TVMVTREGTLVD
-209 PIEGNKAKTV
+209 KAAETV
-219 EEDAAAAGINTGDYK
+219 KDKAVAAGINISDYK
-234 SEKFVVKKDA
+234 SENVKDA
-244 EGIQKDGS
+244 EGIPKDGS
-252 KKNASEKGDN
+252 KKNTSERGDN

-268 KKGHMAK
+268 KKGHKAK
-275 RDNVRTKA
+275 RNNVRTKS
-283 REARGL
+283 L
-289 TGHEGGRDGR
+289 TGHEGGRFGQ

>member
-1 MLKNRVIDF
+1 MLRNRVIDF
-10 SENLEKEFSVKAS
+10 TGDLEKEFSVKAS
-23 DRQGV
+23 DRHGV

-37 EGDVRTNEY
+37 EGDVRTEEF

-60 YKAILNAAKA
+60 YKAVLKAAKA

-105 MLEKIAGD
+105 MVEKVAGD
-113 LLKVAAKDKN
+113 LLKVASKDKN
-123 GKYGKDAFPVRL
+123 GKYGKNAFPVRL

-175 ESGHSM
+175 ESTQSM
-181 DALETRRVQ
+181 DDLKTRHVQ
-190 DRNEEPEIE
+190 YKEPEVE
-199 KELVLNVPEG
+199 EVPVLVTAKGPFEGKEAEIVED
-209 PIEGNKAKTV
+209 KAK
-219 EEDAAAAGINTGDYK
+219 DAGFNTSDNK
-234 SEKFVVKKDA
+234 SSNLATKKDA
-244 EGIQKDGS
+244 ESVPKDGS
-252 KKNASEKGDN
+252 KKNVPEKGDKETG
-262 KPKESS
+262 KPS
-268 KKGHMAK
+268 KKGHK
-275 RDNVRTKA
+275 NVRTQD
-283 REARGL
+283 RL
-289 TGHEGGRDGR
+289 

>member
-1 MLKNRVIDF
+1 MLRNRVIDF
-10 SENLEKEFSVKAS
+10 TGDLEKEFSVKAS
-23 DRQGV
+23 DRHGV

-37 EGDVRTNEY
+37 EGDVRTEEF

-60 YKAILNAAKA
+60 YEAVLKAAKA

-89 ILSTAGLD
+89 ILYTAGLD

-105 MLEKIAGD
+105 MVEKIAGD
-113 LLKVAAKDKN
+113 LLKVASKDKN

-175 ESGHSM
+175 GNDQSM
-181 DALETRRVQ
+181 DALETRHVK
-190 DRNEEPEIE
+190 EPEKKTE
-199 KELVLNVPEG
+199 TVMVTREGTLVD
-209 PIEGNKAKTV
+209 KAAETV
-219 EEDAAAAGINTGDYK
+219 KDKAVAAGINISDYK
-234 SEKFVVKKDA
+234 SENVKDTA
-244 EGIQKDGS
+244 GIPKDGS
-252 KKNASEKGDN
+252 KKNVPEKGGKETG
-262 KPKESS
+262 KPS
-268 KKGHMAK
+268 KKGHK
-275 RDNVRTKA
+275 NVRTKD
-283 REARGL
+283 RL
-289 TGHEGGRDGR
+289 

>member
-1 MLKNRVIDF
+1 MLRNRVIDF
-10 SENLEKEFSVKAS
+10 TGDLEKEFSVKAS
-23 DRQGV
+23 DRHGV

-37 EGDVRTNEY
+37 EGDVRTEEF

-60 YKAILNAAKA
+60 YKAVLKAAKA

-105 MLEKIAGD
+105 MVEKVVGD
-113 LLKVAAKDKN
+113 LLKVASKDKN

-135 DEAEKLAG
+135 DEAGKLAG

-175 ESGHSM
+175 ESGQSM

-190 DRNEEPEIE
+190 DVEPEVE
-199 KELVLNVPEG
+199 EELVLNSVKDG
-209 PIEGNKAKTV
+209 PLVGNIAKKEKDKAD
-219 EEDAAAAGINTGDYK
+219 EAGLNTSDDT
-234 SEKFVVKKDA
+234 SVNFVVKKDA
-244 EGIQKDGS
+244 EGIPKDGS
-252 KKNASEKGDN
+252 KKNTSEKGDN
-262 KPKESS
+262 KPKEPS
-268 KKGHMAK
+268 KKEHKAK

-283 REARGL
+283 RVL

>member
-1 MLKNRVIDF
+1 MLRNRVIDF
-10 SENLEKEFSVKAS
+10 TEDLEKEFSVKAS
-23 DRQGV
+23 DRHGV

-37 EGDVRTNEY
+37 EGDVRTEEF
-46 GGFMKYTAV
+46 GGFMKYTTV

-60 YKAILNAAKA
+60 YKAVLKAAKA
-70 ALPVGLRGA
+70 SLPVGLRGA

-97 SEGMVPYI
+97 SEGMVPYV
-105 MLEKIAGD
+105 MVEKIAGD
-113 LLKVAAKDKN
+113 LLKVASKDKN

-175 ESGHSM
+175 ESDQSM
-181 DALETRRVQ
+181 DALEARHVQ
-190 DRNEEPEIE
+190 YKEPE
-199 KELVLNVPEG
+199 
-209 PIEGNKAKTV
+209 V
-219 EEDAAAAGINTGDYK
+219 EEVPVLVTAKGPLEGKEAEIIEDKVKDAGVNPSDKK
-234 SEKFVVKKDA
+234 SSNLVTKKDA
-244 EGIQKDGS
+244 EGVPKDGS
-252 KKNASEKGDN
+252 KKNTSEKGDD
-262 KPKESS
+262 KPKEPS
-268 KKGHMAK
+268 KKGHKAK

-283 REARGL
+283 RVL

>member
-1 MLKNRVIDF
+1 MLRNRVIDF
-10 SENLEKEFSVKAS
+10 TEDLEKEFSVKAS
-23 DRQGV
+23 DRHGV

-37 EGDVRTNEY
+37 EGDVRTEEF

-60 YKAILNAAKA
+60 YKAVLKAAKA

-105 MLEKIAGD
+105 MVEKIVGD
-113 LLKVAAKDKN
+113 LLKVASKDKN

-135 DEAEKLAG
+135 DDAEKLAG

-175 ESGHSM
+175 GNDQSM
-181 DALETRRVQ
+181 DALETRHVK
-190 DRNEEPEIE
+190 EPEKKTE
-199 KELVLNVPEG
+199 TVMVTREGTLVD
-209 PIEGNKAKTV
+209 KAAETV
-219 EEDAAAAGINTGDYK
+219 KDKAVAAGINISDYK
-234 SEKFVVKKDA
+234 SENVKDA
-244 EGIQKDGS
+244 EGIPKDGS
-252 KKNASEKGDN
+252 KNNTSERGDN
-262 KPKESS
+262 KPKESF
-268 KKGHMAK
+268 KKGHKAK
-275 RDNVRTKA
+275 RNNVRTKS
-283 REARGL
+283 L
-289 TGHEGGRDGR
+289 TGHEGGRFGQ

>member
-1 MLKNRVIDF
+1 MLRNRVIDF
-10 SENLEKEFSVKAS
+10 TEDLEKEFSVKAS

-37 EGDVRTNEY
+37 EGDVRTEEF

-60 YKAILNAAKA
+60 YKAVLKAAKA

-105 MLEKIAGD
+105 MVEKVVGD
-113 LLKVAAKDKN
+113 LLKVASKDKN

-175 ESGHSM
+175 GNDQSM
-181 DALETRRVQ
+181 DALETRHVK
-190 DRNEEPEIE
+190 EPEKKIE
-199 KELVLNVPEG
+199 TVMVTREGTLVD
-209 PIEGNKAKTV
+209 KAAETV
-219 EEDAAAAGINTGDYK
+219 KDKAVAAGINISDYK
-234 SEKFVVKKDA
+234 SENVKDA
-244 EGIQKDGS
+244 EGIPKDGS
-252 KKNASEKGDN
+252 KKNTSERGDN

-268 KKGHMAK
+268 KKGHKAK
-275 RDNVRTKA
+275 RNNVRTKS
-283 REARGL
+283 L
-289 TGHEGGRDGR
+289 TGHEGGRFGQ

>member
-1 MLKNRVIDF
+1 MLRNRVIDF
-10 SENLEKEFSVKAS
+10 TEDLEKEFSVKAS
-23 DRQGV
+23 DRHGV

-37 EGDVRTNEY
+37 EGDVRTEEF

-60 YKAILNAAKA
+60 YKAVLKAAKA
-70 ALPVGLRGA
+70 SLPVGLRGA

-105 MLEKIAGD
+105 MVEKVAGD
-113 LLKVAAKDKN
+113 LLKVASKDKN
-123 GKYGKDAFPVRL
+123 GKYGKNAFPVRL

-175 ESGHSM
+175 ESAQSM
-181 DALETRRVQ
+181 ESLETRRVQ
-190 DRNEEPEIE
+190 EEHVK
-199 KELVLNVPEG
+199 KEVTLETAMG
-209 PIEGNKAKTV
+209 TIEG
-219 EEDAAAAGINTGDYK
+219 EEA
-234 SEKFVVKKDA
+234 KFVTESVERAGGNTSGKKADVVKNDA
-244 EGIQKDGS
+244 ESIPKDGS
-252 KKNASEKGDN
+252 KKNTSERGDN
-262 KPKESS
+262 KPEESS
-268 KKGHMAK
+268 KKGHKAK
-275 RDNVRTKA
+275 RNNVRTKS
-283 REARGL
+283 L
-289 TGHEGGRDGR
+289 TGHEGGRFGQ